1 MEELKKQALLKQR
14 IGRCY
19 VESAMADPVTA
30 LERKEEEEEEEEEEA
45 GGYVFKC

>member
-1 MEELKKQALLKQR
+1 VKELKKQALLKQR

-19 VESAMADPVTA
+19 VESAMSDPVTA
-30 LERKEEEEEEEEEEA
+30 LERKEEEEEKT